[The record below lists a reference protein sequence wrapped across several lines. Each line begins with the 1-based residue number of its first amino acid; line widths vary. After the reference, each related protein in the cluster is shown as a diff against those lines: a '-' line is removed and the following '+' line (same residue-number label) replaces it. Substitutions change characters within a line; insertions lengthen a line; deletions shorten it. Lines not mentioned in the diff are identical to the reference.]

1 MTRRST
7 LSPDTLA
14 YLSETRSIPA
24 VAYVAVEF
32 AACVSK
38 WAMRRQTRRALRQLT
53 DWQLADVGLTPL
65 TARKEASKAFWRM

>member
-14 YLSETRSIPA
+14 YLSRTQSVPTLTF
-24 VAYVAVEF
+24 VAVEF

-38 WAMRRQTRRALRQLT
+38 WATRRQTRRALRQLT
-53 DWQLADVGLTPL
+53 VWQLHDVGLTPL
-65 TARKEASKAFWRM
+65 AARSEASKAFWRA